1 MHFSDFIGEVM
12 EKRFLQG
19 GNQNDLFMEKPIFRI
34 NDLGEVLENFFLYY
48 IICETLRQ
56 FLSLKIVQK

>member
-1 MHFSDFIGEVM
+1 LSEVTGMHFSDFIGEVM

-34 NDLGEVLENFFLYY
+34 NDLGEVLENFFL
-48 IICETLRQ
+48 II
-56 FLSLKIVQK
+56 IAV